1 MRLQKYMALCG
12 VASRRKSEKMIL
24 EERVKV
30 NGKVVNELGTIVDP
44 NRDVVVVDNKK
55 IKLEEKKIYIMLDKP
70 VGYVTTVKDEY
81 NRKKVIDLIRG
92 IDERIYP
99 IGRLDY
105 DTSGLLFLTNDGEL
119 TYKLTHPSFEVEKI
133 YVAKIQGIPN
143 HVELDKFRNGLEID
157 DYITSKSEIKVLKK
171 YSDGSIVEIKIHEGK
186 NRQVRKMCD
195 KINHPVIELKRISMA
210 NIKLGNLKEGEWRYL
225 ENSEI
230 EYLKKL

>member
-55 IKLEEKKIYIMLDKP
+55 IKLEEKKIYIMLNKP

-105 DTSGLLFLTNDGEL
+105 DLSL
-119 TYKLTHPSFEVEKI
+119 
-133 YVAKIQGIPN
+133 
-143 HVELDKFRNGLEID
+143 
-157 DYITSKSEIKVLKK
+157 
-171 YSDGSIVEIKIHEGK
+171 IH
-186 NRQVRKMCD
+186 
-195 KINHPVIELKRISMA
+195 I
-210 NIKLGNLKEGEWRYL
+210 
-225 ENSEI
+225 
-230 EYLKKL
+230 